1 MKYSKMMPTENRS
14 PVHAENEFSSRIEL
28 MDYISPETEICRSQF
43 ALMFGSR
50 HAQLEMI
57 DAALGLFRAGYY
69 ETLVIAGGMTRGSKI
84 SEASEIADKL
94 VSSGLSWASIVLE
107 EESSNTGENIRNT
120 RHMMNHFGLRELLLI
135 GKIYAKRRYVMTIK
149 KQWPEIERVSCAT
162 VNYFGVDRLQWWKS
176 LTLRSRILGERR
188 KIKEYL
194 QRGYLSEVEVIDRQ
208 FRL

>member
-1 MKYSKMMPTENRS
+1 
-14 PVHAENEFSSRIEL
+14 

-50 HAQLEMI
+50 HAQHEMI
-57 DAALGLFRAGYY
+57 DAALALFRAGYY

-84 SEASEIADKL
+84 SGATEIADKL

-120 RHMMNHFGLRELLLI
+120 RHMMNHFGLHELLLI
-135 GKIYAKRRYVMTIK
+135 GQIYAKRRYVMTIK
-149 KQWPEIERVSCAT
+149 RQWPEIERVSCAT

-176 LTLRSRILGERR
+176 LTLRSHILGERR

-194 QRGYLSEVEVIDRQ
+194 QRGYLLEVEVIDRQ